1 MSSSQPGT
9 MSERAEV
16 KNVFTL
22 LAWVERDGT
31 YFADDLSK
39 AYEKIVFCRKNMF
52 MLLTRKSKN
61 KYIKEVT
68 RLLDAWIQDT
78 PLRSFRLK
86 GIHIMPALLSQK
98 PSKTSRSR
106 DHSDTLERKLSYG
119 KKVKLNP

>member
-86 GIHIMPALLSQK
+86 GIHIMPAFLSQK
-98 PSKTSRSR
+98 PSKASRSR

-119 KKVKLNP
+119 KKVKLNL

>member
-86 GIHIMPALLSQK
+86 GIHIMPALLSQNQAK
-98 PSKTSRSR
+98 RQEVETIRTPSK
-106 DHSDTLERKLSYG
+106 E
-119 KKVKLNP
+119 N